1 MNDNKSNLYHN
12 KNFILLFLG
21 GLVSRIG
28 NGIHNIAILWFV
40 LDLTG
45 SATATGTLLVL
56 TSLPGVILGPF
67 SGVIADR
74 VNRKFLI
81 VGMDVIRGLVVLG
94 LSWFVSTGT
103 AGFLHLGVATVLVSI
118 CNSFFNPA
126 VSATLPNIVDDSNLQ
141 QANSMEHISMNL
153 TQIIGAAVGGILIA
167 TFGIAGVFMLNGIS
181 YLISAFS
188 ELFIKIPPIKKVEK
202 EDGQQEKTSFI
213 EDIKFGFNF
222 LYGHRSIFYLFVMAV
237 FLNFLTNGLFGVGI
251 PYIFK
256 EVLEVSSSQF
266 GYAQSLFFA
275 GAIIGALLLN
285 FLPEIKNYYMT
296 IFGGMTV
303 ESLLIICVGI
313 PTLPFILHTQ
323 TTTTIYIWL
332 ITTLVSMGIINAII
346 NVPFQILFQRLI
358 PDNIR
363 GRVFGL
369 LGTFTMALSPVS
381 MGLTGFLLDRVLPGY
396 IFIISG
402 SLTLILV
409 LATSRVKVMKTIG
422 QSAPEETQ
430 PLATET
436 QVTP

>member
-1 MNDNKSNLYHN
+1 
-12 KNFILLFLG
+12 
-21 GLVSRIG
+21 
-28 NGIHNIAILWFV
+28 
-40 LDLTG
+40 
-45 SATATGTLLVL
+45 
-56 TSLPGVILGPF
+56 
-67 SGVIADR
+67 
-74 VNRKFLI
+74 
-81 VGMDVIRGLVVLG
+81 
-94 LSWFVSTGT
+94 
-103 AGFLHLGVATVLVSI
+103 
-118 CNSFFNPA
+118 
-126 VSATLPNIVDDSNLQ
+126 
-141 QANSMEHISMNL
+141 
-153 TQIIGAAVGGILIA
+153 
-167 TFGIAGVFMLNGIS
+167 MLNGIS